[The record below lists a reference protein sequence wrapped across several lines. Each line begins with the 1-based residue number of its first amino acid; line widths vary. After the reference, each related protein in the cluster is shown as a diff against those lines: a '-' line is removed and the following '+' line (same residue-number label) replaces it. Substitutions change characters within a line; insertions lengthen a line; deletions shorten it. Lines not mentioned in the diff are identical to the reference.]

1 MNTESG
7 PCRVKEGKS
16 VILGVDY
23 NISKPFYYLRIGS
36 CTAYIYCQVIDA
48 RGKHRELKMHDTYAV
63 WRTIWLL
70 NAPLGFLSGS
80 ETMTLS
86 ARSKETVEIILRFS
100 VNLGNVFELFCFRC
114 YCFLTTN

>member
-63 WRTIWLL
+63 WRTILAFERPSGLL
-70 NAPLGFLSGS
+70 
-80 ETMTLS
+80 E
-86 ARSKETVEIILRFS
+86 RR
-100 VNLGNVFELFCFRC
+100 
-114 YCFLTTN
+114 